1 MDTPS
6 TSPNSVSP
14 WPMAAKSG
22 GRKKKSGSFMT
33 CPFLKETRV
42 KYCQSA
48 AIRKLIPMANSGRA
62 DEKCS
67 SASHVSC
74 PLFQA
79 QPAEDEESWACPYLR
94 ESLMQYCGAA
104 PVAKFVPY
112 SESLLSRCGNDSHRY
127 CELYLALAN
136 PEQPAEPDAIP
147 MPDGLHYSANHMWLD
162 ITEDG
167 VCHAGIDAFLARTLG
182 KIDRI
187 AYVGGTGRRHPAAVL
202 SAAGCDLEADRSKAG
217 V

>member
-1 MDTPS
+1 
-6 TSPNSVSP
+6 
-14 WPMAAKSG
+14 MAAKSARR
-22 GRKKKSGSFMT
+22 RKRKKSGNVMA
-33 CPFLKETRV
+33 CPFLREVHV

-48 AIRKLIPMANSGRA
+48 AIRKLIPMVDSGRT
-62 DEKCS
+62 DEKCD
-67 SASHVSC
+67 SASHLSC
-74 PLFQA
+74 KLFQA
-79 QPAEDEESWACPYLR
+79 QPGEEESWACPYLR